1 MDVVRSR
8 PRSKGFGHYVLF
20 LGVCAVSLH
29 AAQAGNAAQAG
40 SSQAKKAK
48 EPSHKTPIYANKL
61 APYVSSPTRVVDRM
75 LEMAN
80 LKPGETL
87 YDLGCGDGRIL
98 IAAASKYK
106 AKAIGIEISPR
117 LVAKASENIQA
128 AGLAD
133 QARVENADLLT
144 TDLTGADVVT
154 LYLATSFNAKL
165 RPRLEKFLKPGARV
179 ISNDYPV
186 PGWKPT
192 QVDVTDGRNAH
203 KVYLYEMPAKPDLTL
218 LK

>member
-1 MDVVRSR
+1 MVAASSK
-8 PRSKGFGHYVLF
+8 PRSSRFGHYVFAL
-20 LGVCAVSLH
+20 ASLTLSL
-29 AAQAGNAAQAG
+29 NAAQLG
-40 SSQAKKAK
+40 TQAKKA
-48 EPSHKTPIYANKL
+48 EPVRKIPPYANKL

-106 AKAIGIEISPR
+106 VKAIGIEISPN
-117 LVAKASENIQA
+117 LVAKASENIQV
-128 AGLAD
+128 AGLVD
-133 QARVENADLLT
+133 QARVVNGDLLT
-144 TDLTGADVVT
+144 TDFTGADVVT

-165 RPRLEKFLKPGARV
+165 RPQLEKYLKPGARV
-179 ISNDYPV
+179 ISNEYPI

-192 QVDVTDGRNAH
+192 QVDVTDDRHSH
-203 KVYLYEMPAKPDLTL
+203 KVYYYEMPAKPDPAAV
-218 LK
+218 K